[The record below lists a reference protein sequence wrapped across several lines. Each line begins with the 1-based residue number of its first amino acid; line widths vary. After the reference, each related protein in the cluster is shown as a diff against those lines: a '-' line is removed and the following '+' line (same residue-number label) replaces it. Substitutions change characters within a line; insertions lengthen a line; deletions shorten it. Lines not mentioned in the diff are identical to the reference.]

1 MSTMA
6 VARPPQ
12 SMRYHPLFVD
22 LTGRRVVVIGGGRVA
37 ERKVRQLLDCR
48 ARVTVIS
55 PTLTSRLQLWHSKG
69 MIRWRSRRYR
79 RCDLHGAWLA
89 ISATDQPVVN
99 RQIAIDGRRRK
110 IWTNVVDDPKRS
122 SVIAPAWFRRGALVV
137 AFSTGG
143 ASPALAQQLR
153 RRLTKEIGA
162 DYAAYV
168 ALLARLRRRIHRQ
181 VPDVAE
187 RQRLMRR
194 LLKADLLPL
203 IQSGRRAALM
213 RRVTHMMGLKQ

>member
-1 MSTMA
+1 
-6 VARPPQ
+6 
-12 SMRYHPLFVD
+12 MRYYPLFLD
-22 LTGRRVVVIGGGRVA
+22 LTGRRVVVAGGGRVA
-37 ERKVRQLLDCR
+37 ERKVRQLLDCS

-55 PTLTSRLQLWHSKG
+55 PTVTPRLRRYHRRGL
-69 MIRWRSRRYR
+69 IRWRPRRYR
-79 RCDLHGAWLA
+79 RRDLQGVWFA

-99 RQIAIDGRRRK
+99 QQLAADARRRK
-110 IWTNVVDDPKRS
+110 VWANVVDDADRS

-153 RRLTKEIGA
+153 RKLSMEIGR

-168 ALLARLRRRIHRQ
+168 ALLARLRRQIHRQ
-181 VPDVAE
+181 VSDSAE

-194 LLKADLLPL
+194 LIRAELLPL
-203 IQSGRRAALM
+203 IQSGRRASLM
-213 RRVTHMMGLKQ
+213 RRVARVMGLRK